1 MRIRT
6 ISSARY
12 ETIFD
17 KMMGRAIP
25 ATKPGESITG
35 DFVQTLTYDSD
46 DLLISISNLLKIH
59 DYEVEQSQGI
69 VGRIVGMLSGKKD
82 PDWQDVDGTRLLQLH
97 QLAKQEPEF
106 ELSASQIYSVEVVG
120 LRAMLKKV
128 RK

>member
-1 MRIRT
+1 MRIRR
-6 ISSARY
+6 ISSTRF

-17 KMMGRAIP
+17 KMMGLAKPI
-25 ATKPGESITG
+25 TKPGESITG
-35 DFVQTLTYDSD
+35 DIVQTLTYDSD

-59 DYEVEQSQGI
+59 DYGVEQSRGI
-69 VGRIVGMLSGKKD
+69 VGQIVGMLSGKKN
-82 PDWQDVDGTRLLQLH
+82 PDWQDVDGTRLFQLH

-106 ELSASQIYSVEVVG
+106 ELSASQIYSVEVAG